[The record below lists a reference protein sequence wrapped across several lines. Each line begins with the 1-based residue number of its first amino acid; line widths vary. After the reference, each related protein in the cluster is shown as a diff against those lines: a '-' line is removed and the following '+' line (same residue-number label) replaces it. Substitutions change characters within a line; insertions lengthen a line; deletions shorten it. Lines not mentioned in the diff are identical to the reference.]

1 MKPALSA
8 TDMAAIRDA
17 HRKTLQDFTQR
28 IGELCQQVNTLTKQ
42 RDALLSALRGFDE
55 ANSEWSKGFFRSEL
69 VRLVDEM
76 KDVVTEEV
84 PE

>member
-1 MKPALSA
+1 MKPLSL
-8 TDMAAIRDA
+8 TEII
-17 HRKTLQDFTQR
+17 HEHTLKAQDLTQR

-42 RDALLSALRGFDE
+42 RDALLDALRGFDDT
-55 ANSEWSKGFFRSEL
+55 NSEGRKGFYRSEL